1 MKTFKDRY
9 VLGVGYP
16 FYMESRDSNG
26 LMNEVGVGM
35 ATNKSRYVNYISK
48 NVHGII
54 GKYRLVLER
63 IRRVKGRKKP

>member
-16 FYMESRDSNG
+16 FYMESRDCYG
-26 LMNEVGVGM
+26 LTKELGVGM
-35 ATNKSRYVNYISK
+35 ATKRSRDIHYIAH
-48 NVHGII
+48 NVEGII

-63 IRRVKGRKKP
+63 VKGRKAR